1 MSVPPVDRH
10 FESTGD
16 RRLFPP
22 AYQRAMTLTDRLA
35 GGIVVNSDYIRGIL
49 ARNFDVPDER
59 MLHVQE
65 RRRR

>member
-1 MSVPPVDRH
+1 MCPPSIDTSSGR
-10 FESTGD
+10 GW
-16 RRLFPP
+16 RLFPP